1 VTAVYDIASIAE
13 ALRDEEGYE
22 RFAYEDHLGYV
33 TVGIGR
39 CLEPGR
45 GYGIDEEEAE
55 YLLRRDIERMA
66 EACEKSFS
74 YWHDV
79 SMNIRETVI
88 MLCFQMGVAGFQ
100 RFSKTNRAIS
110 QSDFDLAANEL
121 LNSKFAQQTPAR
133 AERMAERLRAG

>member
-1 VTAVYDIASIAE
+1 MSLVYRVDDIAA
-13 ALRDEEGYE
+13 ALRNEEGYE

-39 CLEPGR
+39 CLEAGH

-66 EACEKSFS
+66 ASCEKAFS
-74 YWHDV
+74 YWHNV
-79 SMNIRETVI
+79 SANIRETVI

-100 RFSKTNRAIS
+100 KFRNTNRYIDEG
-110 QSDFDLAANEL
+110 DFEAAADEL
-121 LNSKFAQQTPAR
+121 LDSKFAQQTPAR
-133 AERMAERLRAG
+133 AERMAARLRAG

>member
-1 VTAVYDIASIAE
+1 MSLVYRVDEIAAT
-13 ALRDEEGYE
+13 LRDEESYE

-39 CLEPGR
+39 CLEPGH

-66 EACEKSFS
+66 AACEKSFS
-74 YWHDV
+74 YWHTV
-79 SMNIRETVI
+79 SANIRETVI

-100 RFSKTNRAIS
+100 RFAKTNRAIS
-110 QSDFDLAANEL
+110 QSDFDLAAAEL
-121 LNSKFAQQTPAR
+121 LDSKFAQQTPAR